1 MTRYRLASA
10 LLLSMTLAIAGFT
23 GAGQEA
29 SVSRRD
35 ADSLMKKLFAINQ
48 NAERRAIPIRA
59 TKVTERELN
68 SYLRIHAQ
76 EDLPAGVMEPYVW
89 IVGEGR
95 VSGRAL
101 VDLDEV
107 RKQKPRGWLD
117 PAGYLTGRVPVRATG
132 VLITRDGVGR
142 FTLETAEVAGITIPT
157 WMLQEI
163 VTHYSRNP
171 HLPDGF
177 SMDAPFEL
185 PARIR
190 EVRVGRGEAVI
201 IQ

>member
-1 MTRYRLASA
+1 MLAASVFAAAATR
-10 LLLSMTLAIAGFT
+10 
-23 GAGQEA
+23 AGQEA
-29 SVSRRD
+29 PATRRD
-35 ADSLMKKLFAINQ
+35 ADSLVTKLFAINL
-48 NAERRAIPIRA
+48 NAERRATGARA
-59 TKVTERELN
+59 TTVTERELN
-68 SYLRIHAQ
+68 SYLRIHAR
-76 EDLPAGVMEPYVW
+76 EELPAGVLEPYVW
-89 IVGEGR
+89 IVGDGR

-132 VLITRDGVGR
+132 ILTTRDGIGR
-142 FTLETAEVAGITIPT
+142 FTLETAEVAGVTIPN
-157 WMLQEI
+157 WFLQEI
-163 VTHYSRNP
+163 VTYYSRNP
-171 HLPDGF
+171 HLPEGF

-190 EVRVGRGEAVI
+190 EVRVDRGKAVI